1 MTKVGDL
8 APDRVYEALLQGCRE
23 LGVRLLD

>member
-1 MTKVGDL
+1 MRKVGDL
-8 APDRVYEALLQGCRE
+8 APDRVDEALLQGCRE

>member
-1 MTKVGDL
+1 MTKAGDL